1 MKIKKMTLNKITTL
15 ATLGLIAATLQ
26 LGQALADSFEEA
38 KPNNWHHW
46 RGPDANGVSTTAKP
60 PVQWSPT
67 NNIQWKAPVEGNGSS
82 TPIIWGNKLFV
93 LTAINTG
100 EVDPT
105 LPRPEDQPKRMFGI
119 THPNSSYEF
128 IVLCLDRHTGKVLW
142 RQTAT
147 KLIPHE
153 GAHRDNNFASASPT
167 TDGERLYCWFGSAGL
182 FCYDLD
188 GNKHWERNLGK
199 IKMGAS
205 LGEGCSPVVHD
216 GKIVIV
222 RDHSRQ
228 SSIEVLNAKNGKSL
242 WKVERHEKNAWATPA
257 IVAHSGKT
265 QVITT
270 ASGKVRSYDLDTGK
284 VIWKCAGL
292 TGNAIPCPVVEG
304 DTVYCMTGYK
314 GYSLMAIPLNAKGD
328 ITGSDKIL
336 WTKRRGTPYVPSP
349 ILYDG
354 LLYFTQSNQALLSCV
369 NAKSGKTYIDRT
381 RLKGLTNVYAS
392 PVGADGRIYLNDRSG
407 VTLVLK
413 RSRELKVIAK
423 NELGEQIV
431 SSPALAGN
439 QLFLR
444 GRTHL
449 YSITQEK
456 DLN

>member
-1 MKIKKMTLNKITTL
+1 MTLNKTSCNAI
-15 ATLGLIAATLQ
+15 ATLGLIATTLP
-26 LGQALADSFEEA
+26 LGQAHADQFEEA
-38 KPNNWHHW
+38 KPRNWHHW

-60 PVQWSPT
+60 PLQWSPT
-67 NNIQWKAPVEGNGSS
+67 NNIQWKVPVEGNGSS
-82 TPIIWGNKLFV
+82 TPIIWGNKLFI

-100 EVDPT
+100 QVNPT
-105 LPRPEDQPKRMFGI
+105 LPKPEDQPKRVFGI
-119 THPNSSYEF
+119 THPNTSYEF
-128 IVLCLDRHTGKVLW
+128 VVLCLDRHTGKVLW

-188 GNKHWERNLGK
+188 GNKLWERNLGK

-205 LGEGCSPVVHD
+205 LGEGCSPVVHE

-228 SSIEVLNAKNGKSL
+228 SSIEVLNAKNGKL
-242 WKVERHEKNAWATPA
+242 IWMVERHEKNAWATPA
-257 IVAHSGKT
+257 IVSHSGKT

-270 ASGKVRSYDLDTGK
+270 ASGKVRSYDLNSGK

-292 TGNAIPCPVVEG
+292 TGNAIPCPVVED

-369 NAKSGKTYIDRT
+369 NTKSGKTYIDRT
-381 RLKGLTNVYAS
+381 RLKGLTNIYAS

-413 RSRELKVIAK
+413 RSRELNIIAK

-431 SSPALAGN
+431 SSSALAGN
-439 QLFLR
+439 QLFIR
-444 GRTHL
+444 GRRFL
-449 YSITQEK
+449 YCISEK
-456 DLN
+456 K

>member
-1 MKIKKMTLNKITTL
+1 MTKMALNKTNCAAI
-15 ATLGLIAATLQ
+15 ATLGLIAATLP
-26 LGQALADSFEEA
+26 LGQAHANQFEET

-60 PVQWSPT
+60 PLQWSPT

-82 TPIIWGNKLFV
+82 TPIIWGNKLFI

-100 EVDPT
+100 EVNPT
-105 LPRPEDQPKRMFGI
+105 LPRPEDQPKRVFGI
-119 THPNSSYEF
+119 THPNTSYEF
-128 IVLCLDRHTGKVLW
+128 VVLCLDRYTGKVLW

-188 GNKHWERNLGK
+188 GNKLWERNLGK

-205 LGEGCSPVVHD
+205 LGEGCSPVVHN

-228 SSIEVLNAKNGKSL
+228 SSIEVLNAKNGKLL
-242 WKVERHEKNAWATPA
+242 WMVERHEKNAWATPA
-257 IVAHSGKT
+257 IVSHSGKT

-270 ASGKVRSYDLDTGK
+270 ASGKVRSYDLNSGK

-292 TGNAIPCPVVEG
+292 TGNAIPCPVIE
-304 DTVYCMTGYK
+304 DDIVYCMTGYK

-328 ITGSDKIL
+328 ITGSNKIL

-381 RLKGLTNVYAS
+381 RLKGLTNIYAS

-413 RSRELKVIAK
+413 RSRELNVIAK

-431 SSPALAGN
+431 SSSALAGN
-439 QLFLR
+439 QLLIR
-444 GRTHL
+444 GRRFL
-449 YSITQEK
+449 YCISEK
-456 DLN
+456 K

>member
-1 MKIKKMTLNKITTL
+1 M
-15 ATLGLIAATLQ
+15 
-26 LGQALADSFEEA
+26 
-38 KPNNWHHW
+38 
-46 RGPDANGVSTTAKP
+46 
-60 PVQWSPT
+60 
-67 NNIQWKAPVEGNGSS
+67 
-82 TPIIWGNKLFV
+82 
-93 LTAINTG
+93 
-100 EVDPT
+100 
-105 LPRPEDQPKRMFGI
+105 
-119 THPNSSYEF
+119 
-128 IVLCLDRHTGKVLW
+128 LCLDRHTGKVLW

-188 GNKHWERNLGK
+188 GNKLWERNLGK

-205 LGEGCSPVVHD
+205 LGEGCSPVVHE

-228 SSIEVLNAKNGKSL
+228 SSIEVLNAKNGKLL
-242 WKVERHEKNAWATPA
+242 WMVERHEKNAWATPA
-257 IVAHSGKT
+257 IVSHSGKT

-270 ASGKVRSYDLDTGK
+270 ASGKVRSYDLNSGK

-292 TGNAIPCPVVEG
+292 TGNAIPCPVVED

-381 RLKGLTNVYAS
+381 RLKGLTNIYAS

-413 RSRELKVIAK
+413 RSRELNIIAK

-431 SSPALAGN
+431 SSSALAGN
-439 QLFLR
+439 QLFIR
-444 GRTHL
+444 GRRFL
-449 YSITQEK
+449 YCISEK
-456 DLN
+456 K

>member
-1 MKIKKMTLNKITTL
+1 MTLNKTKRIAI
-15 ATLGLIAATLQ
+15 ATLGFIAATLP

-67 NNIQWKAPVEGNGSS
+67 NNIQWKVPVEGNGSS
-82 TPIIWGNKLFV
+82 TPIIWGNKLFI

-100 EVDPT
+100 EVDPG

-222 RDHSRQ
+222 RDHQRQ
-228 SSIEVLNAKNGKSL
+228 SSIEVLDAKTGKTN
-242 WKVERHEKNAWATPA
+242 WKVERHEDNAWATPA

-270 ASGKVRSYDLDTGK
+270 ASGKVRSYDLNTGK

-292 TGNAIPCPVVEG
+292 TGNAIPCPVIED

-314 GYSLMAIPLNAKGD
+314 GYSLMAIPLNANGD

-381 RLKGLTNVYAS
+381 RLKGLTNIYAS

-444 GRTHL
+444 GRRFL
-449 YSITQEK
+449 YCISEK
-456 DLN
+456 K

>member
-1 MKIKKMTLNKITTL
+1 MTLNKTNCTTL
-15 ATLGLIAATLQ
+15 ATLGLIAATLP
-26 LGQALADSFEEA
+26 LGQALADQFEEA

-46 RGPDANGVSTTAKP
+46 RGPDANGVSTTARP

-67 NNIQWKAPVEGNGSS
+67 NNIQWKVPVEGNGSS
-82 TPIIWGNKLFV
+82 TPIIRGNKLFI

-100 EVDPT
+100 EVDPG

-182 FCYDLD
+182 FCYDLN
-188 GNKHWERNLGK
+188 GNKLWERNLGK

-228 SSIEVLNAKNGKSL
+228 SSIEVLNAKNGKLL
-242 WKVERHEKNAWATPA
+242 WMVERHEKNAWATPA
-257 IVAHSGKT
+257 IVSHSGKT

-270 ASGKVRSYDLDTGK
+270 ASGKVRSYDLNSGK

-292 TGNAIPCPVVEG
+292 TGNAIPCPVVED

-369 NAKSGKTYIDRT
+369 NTKSGKTYIDRT
-381 RLKGLTNVYAS
+381 RLKGLTNIYAS

-423 NELGEQIV
+423 NELGEQVV

-439 QLFLR
+439 QLFIR
-444 GRTHL
+444 GRRFL
-449 YSITQEK
+449 YCISEK
-456 DLN
+456 K

>member
-1 MKIKKMTLNKITTL
+1 MTKMALNKTNCAAI
-15 ATLGLIAATLQ
+15 ATLGLIAATLP
-26 LGQALADSFEEA
+26 LGQAHANQFEET

-67 NNIQWKAPVEGNGSS
+67 NNIQWKMPVEGNGSS
-82 TPIIWGNKLFV
+82 TPIIWGNKLFI

-100 EVDPT
+100 EVDPG
-105 LPRPEDQPKRMFGI
+105 LPKPEDQPKRMFGI

-188 GNKHWERNLGK
+188 GNKLWERNLGK

-205 LGEGCSPVVHD
+205 LGEGCSPVVHN

-228 SSIEVLNAKNGKSL
+228 SSIEVLNAKNGKLL
-242 WKVERHEKNAWATPA
+242 WMVERHEKNAWATPA
-257 IVAHSGKT
+257 IVSHSGKT

-270 ASGKVRSYDLDTGK
+270 ASGKVRSYDLNSGK

-292 TGNAIPCPVVEG
+292 TGNAIPCPVIED

-328 ITGSDKIL
+328 ITGSNKIL

-369 NAKSGKTYIDRT
+369 NTKSGKTYIDRT
-381 RLKGLTNVYAS
+381 RLKGLTNIYAS

-413 RSRELKVIAK
+413 RSRELNVIAK

-431 SSPALAGN
+431 SSSALAGN
-439 QLFLR
+439 QLLIR
-444 GRTHL
+444 GRRFL
-449 YSITQEK
+449 YCISEK
-456 DLN
+456 K

>member
-1 MKIKKMTLNKITTL
+1 MTLNKTKRIAI
-15 ATLGLIAATLQ
+15 ATLGFIAATLP
-26 LGQALADSFEEA
+26 LGQAHADQFEEA

-67 NNIQWKAPVEGNGSS
+67 NNIQWKIPIEGNGSS
-82 TPIIWGNKLFV
+82 TPIIWDNKLFLLTV
-93 LTAINTG
+93 LNTG

-188 GNKHWERNLGK
+188 GNKLWERNLGK

-205 LGEGCSPVVHD
+205 LGEGCSPVIHE
-216 GKIVIV
+216 GKLVIV
-222 RDHSRQ
+222 RDNSRQ

-242 WKVERHEKNAWATPA
+242 WKVDRHEDNAWATPA

-265 QVITT
+265 QIITT
-270 ASGKVRSYDLDTGK
+270 ASGKVRSYDLNSGK

-292 TGNAIPCPVVEG
+292 TGNAIPCPVIEG

-369 NAKSGKTYIDRT
+369 NAESGKTYIDRT
-381 RLKGLTNVYAS
+381 RLKGLTNIYAS
-392 PVGADGRIYLNDRSG
+392 PVGADGRIYLIDRSG

-413 RSRELKVIAK
+413 HSRELKVIAK

-431 SSPALAGN
+431 SSSALAGN
-439 QLFLR
+439 QLFIR
-444 GRTHL
+444 GRRLL
-449 YSITQEK
+449 YCISEK
-456 DLN
+456 K

>member
-1 MKIKKMTLNKITTL
+1 MKTHHTLL
-15 ATLGLIAATLQ
+15 AVMLGLTLTTVAAEVP
-26 LGQALADSFEEA
+26 SFEKA

-60 PVQWSPT
+60 PLQWSPT
-67 NNIQWKAPVEGNGSS
+67 NNIQWKTPVEGNGSS
-82 TPIIWGNKLFV
+82 TPIIWGNKLFI
-93 LTAINTG
+93 LTTINTG
-100 EVDPT
+100 EVDPG
-105 LPRPEDQPKRMFGI
+105 LPRPEDQPKRIFGI
-119 THPNSSYEF
+119 THPNTSYEF

-188 GNKHWERNLGK
+188 GNKLWERNLGK

-205 LGEGCSPVVHD
+205 LGEGCSPVIHE
-216 GKIVIV
+216 GKLVIV
-222 RDHSRQ
+222 RDNSRQ

-242 WKVERHEKNAWATPA
+242 WKVERHEDNAWATPA

-270 ASGKVRSYDLDTGK
+270 ASGKVRSYDLNSGK

-292 TGNAIPCPVVEG
+292 TGNSIPCPVVEG

-314 GYSLMAIPLNAKGD
+314 GYSLMALPLNAKGD

-336 WTKRRGTPYVPSP
+336 WTKHRGTPYVPSP

-369 NAKSGKTYIDRT
+369 NTKSGKTYIDRT
-381 RLKGLTNVYAS
+381 RLKGLTNIYAS

-431 SSPALAGN
+431 SSSALAGN
-439 QLFLR
+439 QLFIR
-444 GRTHL
+444 GRRFL
-449 YSITQEK
+449 YCISEK
-456 DLN
+456 K

>member
-1 MKIKKMTLNKITTL
+1 MTLNKTNCTAIAPLALIT
-15 ATLGLIAATLQ
+15 ATLL
-26 LGQALADSFEEA
+26 LGQAHADQFEEA

-46 RGPDANGVSTTAKP
+46 RGPNATGASATATP
-60 PVQWSPT
+60 PTQWSEDK
-67 NNIQWKAPVEGNGSS
+67 NIQWKIAIEGYGSAA
-82 TPIIWGNKLFV
+82 PIIWGNKVFI

-100 EVDPT
+100 EVDPS
-105 LPRPEDQPKRMFGI
+105 LPRPEDQPLRLFGVK
-119 THPNSSYEF
+119 HPNTVYEF
-128 IVLCLDRHTGKVLW
+128 VVRCFDRKTGRKIW
-142 RQTAT
+142 RKTAT

-153 GAHRDNNFASASPT
+153 GVHGDNNFASASPT

-182 FCYDLD
+182 FCYDLNGKKLWD
-188 GNKHWERNLGK
+188 RKLGQV
-199 IKMGAS
+199 KMGAY

-228 SSIEVLNAKNGKSL
+228 SSIEVLNAKTGKSL
-242 WKVERHEKNAWATPA
+242 WKVDRHEKNTWATPA
-257 IVAHSGKT
+257 IVSHSGKT

-270 ASGKVRSYDLDTGK
+270 ASDKVRSYDLNTGK

-292 TGNAIPCPVVEG
+292 TGNAIPCPVIED

-381 RLKGLTNVYAS
+381 RLKGLTNIYAS

-431 SSPALAGN
+431 SSSALAGN
-439 QLFLR
+439 QLFIR
-444 GRTHL
+444 GRRFL
-449 YSITQEK
+449 YCISEK
-456 DLN
+456 K

>member
-1 MKIKKMTLNKITTL
+1 MTKMALNKTNCAAI
-15 ATLGLIAATLQ
+15 ATLGLIAATLP
-26 LGQALADSFEEA
+26 LGQAHANQFEET

-60 PVQWSPT
+60 PLQWSPT
-67 NNIQWKAPVEGNGSS
+67 NNIQWKMPVEGNGSS
-82 TPIIWGNKLFV
+82 TPIIWGNKLFI

-100 EVDPT
+100 EVNPT
-105 LPRPEDQPKRMFGI
+105 LPRPEDQPKRVFGI
-119 THPNSSYEF
+119 THPNTSYEF
-128 IVLCLDRHTGKVLW
+128 VVLCLDRYTGKVLW

-188 GNKHWERNLGK
+188 GNKLWERNLGK

-205 LGEGCSPVVHD
+205 LGEGCSPVVHN

-228 SSIEVLNAKNGKSL
+228 SSIEVLNAKNGKLL
-242 WKVERHEKNAWATPA
+242 WMVERHEKNAWATPA
-257 IVAHSGKT
+257 IVSHSGKI

-270 ASGKVRSYDLDTGK
+270 ASGKVRSYDLNSGK

-292 TGNAIPCPVVEG
+292 TGNAIPCPVIED

-328 ITGSDKIL
+328 ITGSNKIL

-381 RLKGLTNVYAS
+381 RLKGLTNIYAS

-413 RSRELKVIAK
+413 RSRELNVIAK

-431 SSPALAGN
+431 SSSALAGN
-439 QLFLR
+439 QLLIR
-444 GRTHL
+444 GRRFL
-449 YSITQEK
+449 YCISEK
-456 DLN
+456 K

>member
-1 MKIKKMTLNKITTL
+1 MTKMALNKTNCAAI
-15 ATLGLIAATLQ
+15 ATLGLIAATLP
-26 LGQALADSFEEA
+26 LGQAHANQFEET

-60 PVQWSPT
+60 PLQWSPT

-82 TPIIWGNKLFV
+82 TPIIWGNKLFI

-100 EVDPT
+100 EVNPT
-105 LPRPEDQPKRMFGI
+105 LPRPEDQPKRVFGI
-119 THPNSSYEF
+119 THPNTSYEF
-128 IVLCLDRHTGKVLW
+128 VVLCLDRYTGKVLW

-182 FCYDLD
+182 FCYDLN
-188 GNKHWERNLGK
+188 GNKLWERNLGK

-228 SSIEVLNAKNGKSL
+228 SSIEVLNAKNGKLL
-242 WKVERHEKNAWATPA
+242 WMVERHEKNAWATPA
-257 IVAHSGKT
+257 IVSHSGKI

-270 ASGKVRSYDLDTGK
+270 ASGKVRSYDLNSGK

-292 TGNAIPCPVVEG
+292 TGNAIPCPVIED

-328 ITGSDKIL
+328 ITGSNKIL

-381 RLKGLTNVYAS
+381 RLKGLTNIYAS

-413 RSRELKVIAK
+413 RSRELNVIAK

-431 SSPALAGN
+431 SSSALAGN
-439 QLFLR
+439 QLLIR
-444 GRTHL
+444 GRRFL
-449 YSITQEK
+449 YCISEK
-456 DLN
+456 K

>member
-1 MKIKKMTLNKITTL
+1 MTKMALNKTNCTAIATL
-15 ATLGLIAATLQ
+15 ALITATLL
-26 LGQALADSFEEA
+26 LGQAHADQFEEA

-46 RGPDANGVSTTAKP
+46 RGPDANGVSTTARP
-60 PVQWSPT
+60 PVQWSST
-67 NNIQWKAPVEGNGSS
+67 NNIQWKTPIEGNGSS
-82 TPIIWGNKLFV
+82 TPILWGNKLFI

-100 EVDPT
+100 EVDT
-105 LPRPEDQPKRMFGI
+105 SLPRPEDQPKRMFGI

-182 FCYDLD
+182 YCYDLN
-188 GNKHWERNLGK
+188 GNKIWERNLGK

-205 LGEGCSPVVHD
+205 LGEGCSPVVHE

-222 RDHSRQ
+222 RDHSQQ

-257 IVAHSGKT
+257 IVTHSGKT

-270 ASGKVRSYDLDTGK
+270 ASGKVRSYDLNTGK

-292 TGNAIPCPVVEG
+292 TGNAIPCPVVED

-328 ITGSDKIL
+328 ITGSGKIL

-349 ILYDG
+349 LLYDG
-354 LLYFTQSNQALLSCV
+354 LLVYTQSNQALYSAV
-369 NAKSGKTYIDRT
+369 SARSGKTHIDRE
-381 RLKGLTNVYAS
+381 RLKGLSSIYGS
-392 PVGADGRIYLNDRSG
+392 PVGAAGRIYLTDRSG
-407 VTLVLK
+407 ETLVLK
-413 RSRELKVIAK
+413 RSRELSILARNK
-423 NELGEQIV
+423 LGEQVV
-431 SSPALAGN
+431 SSPALVGR

-444 GRTHL
+444 GRKHL
-449 YSITQEK
+449 HAISQEK

>member
-1 MKIKKMTLNKITTL
+1 MTKMALNKTNCAAI
-15 ATLGLIAATLQ
+15 ATLGLIAATLP
-26 LGQALADSFEEA
+26 LGQAHANQFEET

-67 NNIQWKAPVEGNGSS
+67 NNIQWKMPVEGNGSS
-82 TPIIWGNKLFV
+82 TPIIWGNKLFI

-100 EVDPT
+100 EVNPT
-105 LPRPEDQPKRMFGI
+105 LPRPEDQPKRVFGI
-119 THPNSSYEF
+119 THPNTSYEF
-128 IVLCLDRHTGKVLW
+128 VVLCLDRYTGKVLW

-188 GNKHWERNLGK
+188 GNKLWERNLGK

-205 LGEGCSPVVHD
+205 LGEGCSPVVHN

-228 SSIEVLNAKNGKSL
+228 SSIEVLNAKNGKLL
-242 WKVERHEKNAWATPA
+242 WMVERHEKNAWATPA
-257 IVAHSGKT
+257 IVSHSGKI

-270 ASGKVRSYDLDTGK
+270 ASGKVRSYDLNSGK

-292 TGNAIPCPVVEG
+292 TGNAIPCPVVED

-328 ITGSDKIL
+328 ITGSNKIL

-381 RLKGLTNVYAS
+381 RLKGLTNIYAS

-413 RSRELKVIAK
+413 RSRELNVIAK

-431 SSPALAGN
+431 SSSALAGN
-439 QLFLR
+439 QLLIR
-444 GRTHL
+444 GRRFL
-449 YSITQEK
+449 YCISEK
-456 DLN
+456 K

>member
-1 MKIKKMTLNKITTL
+1 MTLNKTNCTTL
-15 ATLGLIAATLQ
+15 ATLGLIAATLP
-26 LGQALADSFEEA
+26 LGQALADQFEEA

-46 RGPDANGVSTTAKP
+46 RGPDANGVSTTARP

-67 NNIQWKAPVEGNGSS
+67 NNIQWKVPVEGNGSS
-82 TPIIWGNKLFV
+82 TPIIWGNKLFI

-100 EVDPT
+100 EVDPG

-119 THPNSSYEF
+119 THPNSLYEF

-188 GNKHWERNLGK
+188 GNKLWERNLGK

-228 SSIEVLNAKNGKSL
+228 SSIEVLNAKNGKLL
-242 WKVERHEKNAWATPA
+242 WMVERHEKNAWATPA
-257 IVAHSGKT
+257 IVSHSGKT

-270 ASGKVRSYDLDTGK
+270 ASGKVRSYDLNSGK

-292 TGNAIPCPVVEG
+292 TGNAIPCPVVED

-369 NAKSGKTYIDRT
+369 NTKSGKTYIDRT
-381 RLKGLTNVYAS
+381 RLKGLTNIYAS

-423 NELGEQIV
+423 NELGEQVV

-439 QLFLR
+439 QRFIRGHRFL
-444 GRTHL
+444 
-449 YSITQEK
+449 YCISEK
-456 DLN
+456 K

>member
-1 MKIKKMTLNKITTL
+1 MTKMALNKTNCAAI
-15 ATLGLIAATLQ
+15 ATLGLIAATLP
-26 LGQALADSFEEA
+26 LGQAHANQFEET

-67 NNIQWKAPVEGNGSS
+67 NNIQWKMPVEGNGSS
-82 TPIIWGNKLFV
+82 TPIIWGNKLFI

-100 EVDPT
+100 EVDPG
-105 LPRPEDQPKRMFGI
+105 LPKPEDQPKRMFGI

-188 GNKHWERNLGK
+188 GNKLWERNLGK

-205 LGEGCSPVVHD
+205 LGEGCSPVVHN

-228 SSIEVLNAKNGKSL
+228 SSIEVLNAKNGKLL
-242 WKVERHEKNAWATPA
+242 WMVERHEKNAWATPA
-257 IVAHSGKT
+257 IVSHSGKI

-270 ASGKVRSYDLDTGK
+270 ASGKVRSYDLNSGK

-292 TGNAIPCPVVEG
+292 TGNAIPCPVIED

-381 RLKGLTNVYAS
+381 RLKGLTNIYAS

-413 RSRELKVIAK
+413 RSRELNVIAK

-431 SSPALAGN
+431 SSSALAGN
-439 QLFLR
+439 QLLIR
-444 GRTHL
+444 GRRFL
-449 YSITQEK
+449 YCISEK
-456 DLN
+456 K

>member
-1 MKIKKMTLNKITTL
+1 MTKMALNKTNCAAI
-15 ATLGLIAATLQ
+15 ATLGLIAATLP
-26 LGQALADSFEEA
+26 LGQAHANQFEET

-60 PVQWSPT
+60 PLQWSPT
-67 NNIQWKAPVEGNGSS
+67 NNIQWKTPVEGNGSS
-82 TPIIWGNKLFV
+82 TPIIWGNKLFI

-100 EVDPT
+100 EVNPT
-105 LPRPEDQPKRMFGI
+105 LPRPEDQPKRVFGI
-119 THPNSSYEF
+119 THPNTSYEF
-128 IVLCLDRHTGKVLW
+128 VVLCLDRYTGKVLW

-188 GNKHWERNLGK
+188 GNKLWERNLGK

-205 LGEGCSPVVHD
+205 LGEGCSPVVHN

-228 SSIEVLNAKNGKSL
+228 SSIEVLNAKNGKLL
-242 WKVERHEKNAWATPA
+242 WMVERHEKNAWATPA
-257 IVAHSGKT
+257 IVSHSGKI

-270 ASGKVRSYDLDTGK
+270 ASGKVRSYDLNSGK

-292 TGNAIPCPVVEG
+292 TGNAIPCPVIED

-328 ITGSDKIL
+328 ITGSNKIL

-381 RLKGLTNVYAS
+381 RLKGLTNIYAS

-413 RSRELKVIAK
+413 RSRELNVIAK

-431 SSPALAGN
+431 SSSALAGN
-439 QLFLR
+439 QLLIR
-444 GRTHL
+444 GRRFL
-449 YSITQEK
+449 YCISEK
-456 DLN
+456 K

>member
-1 MKIKKMTLNKITTL
+1 MTKMALNKTNCAAI
-15 ATLGLIAATLQ
+15 ATLGLIAATLP
-26 LGQALADSFEEA
+26 LGQAHANQFEET

-60 PVQWSPT
+60 PLQWSPT
-67 NNIQWKAPVEGNGSS
+67 NNIQWKTPVEGNGSS
-82 TPIIWGNKLFV
+82 TPIIWGNKLFI

-100 EVDPT
+100 EVNPT
-105 LPRPEDQPKRMFGI
+105 LPRPEDQPKRVFGI
-119 THPNSSYEF
+119 THPNTSYEF
-128 IVLCLDRHTGKVLW
+128 VVLCLDRYTGKVLW

-182 FCYDLD
+182 FCYDLN
-188 GNKHWERNLGK
+188 GNKLWERNLGK

-205 LGEGCSPVVHD
+205 LGEGCSPVVHN

-228 SSIEVLNAKNGKSL
+228 SSIEVLNAKNGKLL
-242 WKVERHEKNAWATPA
+242 WMVERHEKNAWATPA
-257 IVAHSGKT
+257 IVSHSGKI

-270 ASGKVRSYDLDTGK
+270 ASGKVRSYDLNSGK

-292 TGNAIPCPVVEG
+292 TGNAIPCPVVED

-328 ITGSDKIL
+328 ITGSNKIL

-381 RLKGLTNVYAS
+381 RLKGLTNIYAS

-413 RSRELKVIAK
+413 RSRELNVIAK

-431 SSPALAGN
+431 SSSALAGN
-439 QLFLR
+439 QLFIR
-444 GRTHL
+444 GRRFL
-449 YSITQEK
+449 YCISEK
-456 DLN
+456 K

>member
-1 MKIKKMTLNKITTL
+1 MTLNKTKRIAI
-15 ATLGLIAATLQ
+15 ATLGFIAATLP
-26 LGQALADSFEEA
+26 LGQAHADQFEEA

-82 TPIIWGNKLFV
+82 TPIIWGNKLFI

-100 EVDPT
+100 EVDPG

-119 THPNSSYEF
+119 THPNTSYEF

-142 RQTAT
+142 RQTTT

-182 FCYDLD
+182 FCYDLN
-188 GNKHWERNLGK
+188 GKKLWERNLGK

-205 LGEGCSPVVHD
+205 LGEGCSPVIHE
-216 GKIVIV
+216 GKLVIV

-228 SSIEVLNAKNGKSL
+228 SSIEVLNAKNGTSL
-242 WKVERHEKNAWATPA
+242 WKVDRHEDNAWATPA

-270 ASGKVRSYDLDTGK
+270 ASDKVRSYDLNTGK

-292 TGNAIPCPVVEG
+292 TGNAIPCPVIED

-381 RLKGLTNVYAS
+381 RLKGLTNIYAS

-431 SSPALAGN
+431 SSSALAGN
-439 QLFLR
+439 QLFIR
-444 GRTHL
+444 GRRFL
-449 YSITQEK
+449 YCISEK
-456 DLN
+456 K

>member
-1 MKIKKMTLNKITTL
+1 MKTHNPVL
-15 ATLGLIAATLQ
+15 AVILGLTFTTYAADFQKTK
-26 LGQALADSFEEA
+26 AD
-38 KPNNWHHW
+38 NWHHW
-46 RGPDANGVSTTAKP
+46 RGPSATGVSSTAKP
-60 PVQWSPT
+60 PTQWSEDK
-67 NNIQWKAPVEGNGSS
+67 NIQWKIAIEGYGSAA
-82 TPIIWGNKLFV
+82 PIIWGNKVFI

-100 EVDPT
+100 EVDPS

-119 THPNSSYEF
+119 KHPNTVYEF
-128 IVLCLDRHTGKVLW
+128 VVLCLNRKTGEEVW
-142 RQTAT
+142 RKTAT

-153 GAHRDNNFASASPT
+153 GAHGDNNFASASPT

-182 FCYDLD
+182 FCYDLN
-188 GNKHWERNLGK
+188 GKKLWERKLGQV
-199 IKMGAS
+199 KMGAY
-205 LGEGCSPVVHD
+205 LGEGCSPVIHH
-216 GKIVIV
+216 GKLVIV
-222 RDHSRQ
+222 RDHQRQ
-228 SSIEVLNAKNGKSL
+228 STIEVLNAKTGKSL
-242 WKVERHEKNAWATPA
+242 WKVDRHEKNTWATPA
-257 IVAHSGKT
+257 IVSHSGKT

-270 ASGKVRSYDLDTGK
+270 ASGKVRSYDLNSGK

-314 GYSLMAIPLNAKGD
+314 GYSLMALPLNAKGD

-381 RLKGLTNVYAS
+381 RLKGLTNIYAS

-413 RSRELKVIAK
+413 RSRELNVIAK

-431 SSPALAGN
+431 SSSALAGN
-439 QLFLR
+439 QLFIR
-444 GRTHL
+444 GRRFL
-449 YSITQEK
+449 YCISEK
-456 DLN
+456 K

>member
-1 MKIKKMTLNKITTL
+1 MTKMALNKTNCAAI
-15 ATLGLIAATLQ
+15 ATLGLIAATLP
-26 LGQALADSFEEA
+26 LGQAHANQFEET

-60 PVQWSPT
+60 PLQWRPT

-82 TPIIWGNKLFV
+82 TPIIWGNKLFI

-100 EVDPT
+100 EVNPT
-105 LPRPEDQPKRMFGI
+105 LPRPEDQPKRVFGI
-119 THPNSSYEF
+119 THPNTSYEF
-128 IVLCLDRHTGKVLW
+128 VVLCLDRYTGKVLW

-188 GNKHWERNLGK
+188 GNKLWERNLGK

-205 LGEGCSPVVHD
+205 LGEGCSPVVHE

-228 SSIEVLNAKNGKSL
+228 SSIEVLNAKNGKLL
-242 WKVERHEKNAWATPA
+242 WMVERHEKNAWATPA
-257 IVAHSGKT
+257 IVSHSGKT

-270 ASGKVRSYDLDTGK
+270 ASGKVRSYDLNSGK

-292 TGNAIPCPVVEG
+292 TGNAIPCPVIED

-328 ITGSDKIL
+328 ITGSNKIL

-381 RLKGLTNVYAS
+381 RLKGLTNIYAS

-413 RSRELKVIAK
+413 RSRELNVIAK

-431 SSPALAGN
+431 SSSALAGN
-439 QLFLR
+439 QLLIR
-444 GRTHL
+444 GRRFL
-449 YSITQEK
+449 YCISEK
-456 DLN
+456 K

>member
-1 MKIKKMTLNKITTL
+1 MTKMALNKTNCAAI
-15 ATLGLIAATLQ
+15 ATLGLIAATLP
-26 LGQALADSFEEA
+26 LGQAHANQFEET

-60 PVQWSPT
+60 PLQWSPT
-67 NNIQWKAPVEGNGSS
+67 NNIQWKTPVEGNGSS
-82 TPIIWGNKLFV
+82 TPIIWGNKLFI

-100 EVDPT
+100 EVNPT
-105 LPRPEDQPKRMFGI
+105 LPRPEDQPKRVFGI
-119 THPNSSYEF
+119 THPNTSYEF
-128 IVLCLDRHTGKVLW
+128 VVLCLDRYTGKVLW

-188 GNKHWERNLGK
+188 GNKLWERNLGK

-228 SSIEVLNAKNGKSL
+228 SSIEVLNAKNGKLL
-242 WKVERHEKNAWATPA
+242 WMVERHEKNAWATPA
-257 IVAHSGKT
+257 IVSHSGKI

-270 ASGKVRSYDLDTGK
+270 ASGKVRSYDLNSGK

-292 TGNAIPCPVVEG
+292 TGNAIPCPVIED

-328 ITGSDKIL
+328 ITGSNKIL

-381 RLKGLTNVYAS
+381 RLKGLTNIYAS

-413 RSRELKVIAK
+413 RSRELNVIAK

-431 SSPALAGN
+431 SSSALAGN
-439 QLFLR
+439 QLLIR
-444 GRTHL
+444 GRRFL
-449 YSITQEK
+449 YCISEK
-456 DLN
+456 K

>member
-1 MKIKKMTLNKITTL
+1 MKTHHTLL
-15 ATLGLIAATLQ
+15 AVMLGLTLTTVAAEVP
-26 LGQALADSFEEA
+26 SFEKA

-60 PVQWSPT
+60 PLQWSPT
-67 NNIQWKAPVEGNGSS
+67 NNIQWKTPVEGNGSS
-82 TPIIWGNKLFV
+82 TPIIWGNKLFI
-93 LTAINTG
+93 LTTINTG
-100 EVDPT
+100 EVDPG
-105 LPRPEDQPKRMFGI
+105 LPRPEDQPKRIFGI
-119 THPNSSYEF
+119 THPNTSYEF

-188 GNKHWERNLGK
+188 GNKLWERNLGK

-205 LGEGCSPVVHD
+205 LGEGCSPVIHE
-216 GKIVIV
+216 GKLVIV
-222 RDHSRQ
+222 RDNSRQ

-242 WKVERHEKNAWATPA
+242 WKVERHEDNAWATPA

-270 ASGKVRSYDLDTGK
+270 ASGKVRSYDLNSGK

-292 TGNAIPCPVVEG
+292 TGNSIPCPVVEG

-314 GYSLMAIPLNAKGD
+314 GYSLMALPLNAKGD

-381 RLKGLTNVYAS
+381 RLKGLTNIYAS

-431 SSPALAGN
+431 SSSALAGN
-439 QLFLR
+439 QLFIR
-444 GRTHL
+444 GRRFL
-449 YSITQEK
+449 YCISEK
-456 DLN
+456 K

>member
-1 MKIKKMTLNKITTL
+1 MTLNKTKRIAI
-15 ATLGLIAATLQ
+15 ATLGFIAATLP
-26 LGQALADSFEEA
+26 LGQAHADQFEEA

-67 NNIQWKAPVEGNGSS
+67 NNIQWKVPVEGNGSS
-82 TPIIWGNKLFV
+82 TPIIWGNKLFI

-100 EVDPT
+100 EVDPG
-105 LPRPEDQPKRMFGI
+105 LPRPEDQPRRMFGI
-119 THPNSSYEF
+119 THPNTSYEF

-142 RQTAT
+142 RQTTT

-188 GNKHWERNLGK
+188 GNKLWERNLGK

-205 LGEGCSPVVHD
+205 LGEGCSPVIHE
-216 GKIVIV
+216 GKLVIV
-222 RDHSRQ
+222 RDNSRQ

-242 WKVERHEKNAWATPA
+242 WKVDRHEDNAWATPA

-265 QVITT
+265 QIITT
-270 ASGKVRSYDLDTGK
+270 ASGKVRSYDLNSGK

-292 TGNAIPCPVVEG
+292 TGNAIPCPVIEG

-369 NAKSGKTYIDRT
+369 NAESGKTYIDRT
-381 RLKGLTNVYAS
+381 RLKGLTNIYAS
-392 PVGADGRIYLNDRSG
+392 PVGADGRIYLIDRSG

-413 RSRELKVIAK
+413 HSRELKVIAK

-431 SSPALAGN
+431 SSSALAGN
-439 QLFLR
+439 QLFIR
-444 GRTHL
+444 GRRFL
-449 YSITQEK
+449 YCISEK
-456 DLN
+456 K

>member
-1 MKIKKMTLNKITTL
+1 MTKMALNKTNCAAI
-15 ATLGLIAATLQ
+15 ATLGLIAATLP
-26 LGQALADSFEEA
+26 LGQAHANQFEET

-67 NNIQWKAPVEGNGSS
+67 NNIQWKMPVEGNGSS
-82 TPIIWGNKLFV
+82 TPIIWGNKLFI

-100 EVDPT
+100 EVDPG
-105 LPRPEDQPKRMFGI
+105 LPKPEDQPKRMFGI

-188 GNKHWERNLGK
+188 GNKLWERNLGK

-205 LGEGCSPVVHD
+205 LGEGCSPVVHN

-228 SSIEVLNAKNGKSL
+228 SSIEVLNAKNGKLL
-242 WKVERHEKNAWATPA
+242 WMVERHEKNAWATPA
-257 IVAHSGKT
+257 IVSHSGKT

-270 ASGKVRSYDLDTGK
+270 ASGKVRSYDLNSGK

-292 TGNAIPCPVVEG
+292 TGNAIPCPVIED

-328 ITGSDKIL
+328 ITGSNKIL

-381 RLKGLTNVYAS
+381 RLKGLTNIYAS

-413 RSRELKVIAK
+413 RSRELNVIAK

-431 SSPALAGN
+431 SSSALAGN
-439 QLFLR
+439 QLLIR
-444 GRTHL
+444 GRRFL
-449 YSITQEK
+449 YCISEK
-456 DLN
+456 K

>member
-1 MKIKKMTLNKITTL
+1 MTKMALNKTNCAAI
-15 ATLGLIAATLQ
+15 ATLGLIAATLP
-26 LGQALADSFEEA
+26 LGQAHANQFEET

-60 PVQWSPT
+60 PLQWSPT

-82 TPIIWGNKLFV
+82 TPIIWGNKLFI

-100 EVDPT
+100 EVDPG
-105 LPRPEDQPKRMFGI
+105 LPKPEDQPKRMFGI

-188 GNKHWERNLGK
+188 GDKLWERNLGK

-205 LGEGCSPVVHD
+205 LGEGCSPVVHN

-228 SSIEVLNAKNGKSL
+228 SSIEVLNAKNGKLL
-242 WKVERHEKNAWATPA
+242 WMVERHEKNAWATPA
-257 IVAHSGKT
+257 IVSHSGKT

-270 ASGKVRSYDLDTGK
+270 ASGKVRSYDLNSGK

-292 TGNAIPCPVVEG
+292 TGNAIPCPVIED

-328 ITGSDKIL
+328 ITGSNKIL

-381 RLKGLTNVYAS
+381 RLKGLTNIYAS
-392 PVGADGRIYLNDRSG
+392 PVGAGGRIYLNDRSG

-413 RSRELKVIAK
+413 RSRELNVIAK

-431 SSPALAGN
+431 SSSALAGN
-439 QLFLR
+439 QLLIR
-444 GRTHL
+444 GRRFL
-449 YSITQEK
+449 YCISEK
-456 DLN
+456 K